1 MAAGSHI
8 ARRPLSRSI
17 IVDAALAK
25 ADREGLESVTFRR
38 LAADLHVTPM
48 ALYRYVAS
56 KEELLHAISERAFE
70 ELELPLDD
78 DIPWQ
83 YKLLELARSY
93 RRILLEHPV
102 LPALELAGLSAGSI
116 SGMRVVEI
124 LIGVLRDAGFS
135 VMEAATLQC
144 RLERF
149 AFAIVLLE
157 TNVAT
162 PSGNPLQKARSAEAR
177 AFLATLPAAEF
188 PHVCEAEEWLCNAV
202 DPEWAFEF
210 TLDLIIG
217 GLEKL
222 LERRPRG
229 SDGEPVDESPPPP
242 S

>member
-1 MAAGSHI
+1 MHTRTLGSGAH
-8 ARRPLSRSI
+8 
-17 IVDAALAK
+17 
-25 ADREGLESVTFRR
+25 GLEVS
-38 LAADLHVTPM
+38 
-48 ALYRYVAS
+48 
-56 KEELLHAISERAFE
+56 AIGLGCMGMS
-70 ELELPLDD
+70 
-78 DIPWQ
+78 Q
-83 YKLLELARSY
+83 SY
-93 RRILLEHPV
+93 GPNPGDRQ
-102 LPALELAGLSAGSI
+102 A
-116 SGMRVVEI
+116 M
-124 LIGVLRDAGFS
+124 IGVLRDAGFS
-135 VMEAATLQC
+135 RMEAATLQC

-149 AFAIVLLE
+149 AFALVLLE